1 MGADILRLWVASV
14 DYEADVRVS
23 MDILNQVS
31 EVYRKIRNTIRF
43 LIANTTDFE
52 PKENTVSYEELRSVD
67 KYMIVRLNQII
78 KDVRQKGYEKYDF
91 LSIYRTVVNFIST
104 ELSSFYLDF
113 AKDVVYIETKDKFER
128 RCMQTVFYQTAVALT
143 KLLTP
148 IIPHTAEEIWSYL
161 KEEETFV
168 QLAEFPDYQEFANQE
183 ELLDTWSAFMDFRD
197 DVLKALEVARNE
209 KLIGKSMEAKVTI
222 YPSEQLEM
230 LLKAVDTRSEERR
243 VGKDGI

>member
-31 EVYRKIRNTIRF
+31 EVYRKIRNTMRF
-43 LIANTTDFE
+43 LLANTTDFE

-113 AKDVVYIETKDKFER
+113 AKDLVYIVIKCNIKHH
-128 RCMQTVFYQTAVALT
+128 Y
-143 KLLTP
+143 
-148 IIPHTAEEIWSYL
+148 YL
-161 KEEETFV
+161 NV
-168 QLAEFPDYQEFANQE
+168 IN
-183 ELLDTWSAFMDFRD
+183 
-197 DVLKALEVARNE
+197 
-209 KLIGKSMEAKVTI
+209 
-222 YPSEQLEM
+222 
-230 LLKAVDTRSEERR
+230 
-243 VGKDGI
+243 